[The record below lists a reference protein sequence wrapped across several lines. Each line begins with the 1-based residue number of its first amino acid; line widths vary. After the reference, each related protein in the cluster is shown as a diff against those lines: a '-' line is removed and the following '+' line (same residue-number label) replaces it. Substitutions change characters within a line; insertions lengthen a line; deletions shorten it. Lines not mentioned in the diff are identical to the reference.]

1 MPYRSFLSRIQ
12 QMFGSQPDGHFKCIE
27 DGFKAGKLKLP
38 AQPMSDQE
46 LAAAIREFQ
55 SHPVSDTTLQRL
67 GDRLVEGG

>member
-12 QMFGSQPDGHFKCIE
+12 NMFGSQPDGHFKCIE

-46 LAAAIREFQ
+46 LAQAIREFQ
-55 SHPVSDTTLQRL
+55 SAPLSDEALQKL
-67 GDRLVEGG
+67 GQRFESG

>member
-12 QMFGSQPDGHFKCIE
+12 NMFGSQPDGHFKCIE

-46 LAAAIREFQ
+46 LAQAIREFQ
-55 SHPVSDTTLQRL
+55 STPLSDEALQKLRQRFES
-67 GDRLVEGG
+67 G